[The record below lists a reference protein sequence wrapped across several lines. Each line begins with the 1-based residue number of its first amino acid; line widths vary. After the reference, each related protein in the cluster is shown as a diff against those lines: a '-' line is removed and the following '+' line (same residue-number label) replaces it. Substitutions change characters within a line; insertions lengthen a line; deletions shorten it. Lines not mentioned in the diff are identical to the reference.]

1 MNVPTLDLSKFISG
15 IDEER
20 KAFSDDLGHSFNQTG
35 FAIIKNHGLKKEL
48 TDELYKVIKAFFDLE
63 DEKKIKYYFPDL
75 YGQRGYVCLLY
86 TSPSPRDNTT
96 SRMPSSA

>member
-35 FAIIKNHGLKKEL
+35 FAIIKNHGLKKAEVVQLL
-48 TDELYKVIKAFFDLE
+48 TWDLT
-63 DEKKIKYYFPDL
+63 I
-75 YGQRGYVCLLY
+75 
-86 TSPSPRDNTT
+86 
-96 SRMPSSA
+96 